1 MLHTGAKKTQG
12 RAEGVSATLPF
23 HSYFDLGRP
32 ESVMG
37 LSWAR
42 PGQMLPIHR
51 MVVWLLMSTA
61 GPKGLE
67 FWMGKRY
74 PT

>member
-1 MLHTGAKKTQG
+1 
-12 RAEGVSATLPF
+12 
-23 HSYFDLGRP
+23 
-32 ESVMG
+32 MG

-42 PGQMLPIHR
+42 PGQMLAIHR
-51 MVVWLLMSTA
+51 MAVWLLMSTA